1 MQTRR
6 FVGLIILGTAA
17 LISAITSVTVAEIS
31 LTQQVHTAQ
40 YVDSMSKNVSLT
52 LATQEAIERKLEM
65 RVDALEEA
73 VIHIGTELQALKVK
87 MALSC
92 HADYRWICGTPL
104 KVNETDFE
112 WEKIKNHISGIWNS
126 SDIGW
131 DVGKLHYQIA
141 TMEHSRLDFTAAGT
155 ANDFFHTFPNY
166 ISGKNILSNVFSYA
180 AVAAL
185 ILLLIIILPC
195 IVRIL
200 QQSIQRFATEL
211 HLAVLRNKKRGDAGS
226 RRETFHSWQRSWG
239 RGLGIRKGGIE
250 PRECP
255 RIFSSI
261 YPPKTRVC
269 LLYCFVLSPLTL
281 LGAVPHH
288 HLTLSVKELTYSSN

>member
-17 LISAITSVTVAEIS
+17 LISEITSVTVAEIS
-31 LTQQVHTAQ
+31 FTQQVHTAQ

-92 HADYRWICGTPL
+92 HADYRWICVTPL

-126 SDIGW
+126 SDIG
-131 DVGKLHYQIA
+131 
-141 TMEHSRLDFTAAGT
+141 
-155 ANDFFHTFPNY
+155 
-166 ISGKNILSNVFSYA
+166 
-180 AVAAL
+180 
-185 ILLLIIILPC
+185 
-195 IVRIL
+195 
-200 QQSIQRFATEL
+200 
-211 HLAVLRNKKRGDAGS
+211 
-226 RRETFHSWQRSWG
+226 
-239 RGLGIRKGGIE
+239 
-250 PRECP
+250 
-255 RIFSSI
+255 
-261 YPPKTRVC
+261 
-269 LLYCFVLSPLTL
+269 
-281 LGAVPHH
+281 
-288 HLTLSVKELTYSSN
+288 